1 MADRSTRTRPGSPP
15 VGAGHPTPAAGL
27 TPAAEALAA
36 GTADVRLRPAFEVLA
51 QEAVSVVSFDVFDTL
66 LWRKVPEPRDA
77 FELLGSE
84 LAGDGLLA
92 PGVGAD
98 VFASMRARAEKRA
111 RQVRRDSGRGVE
123 VTLDEVYGALPESLL
138 RAGVSREELA
148 RREVDL
154 ERRLL
159 VPDLDVLE
167 LARAARAGGR
177 RVIGV
182 SDTYFSEDHLR
193 SFLGRPPLDPELIDR
208 VFASSSHGAG
218 KGGGLWSTVLHELG
232 VPPEQVLHVGD
243 NHDADVVAPQAL
255 GIRTA
260 FFERRPAPLARVM
273 ERERVLGGAPLH
285 PRHGDHGLSA
295 LRAKVVH
302 RAEADALPA
311 GMRPFWDY
319 GAASLGPVFAGFAE
333 WAHER
338 AREAGVSR
346 MFCLMRE
353 GELLSGLFN
362 AAGEALG
369 SPVRA
374 EPIWLSRQVCAR
386 ASIRDGTREELERM
400 FVRRRMPTLRE
411 FCHTI
416 GLNVESDLP
425 DLAAEAD
432 ARIDGANL
440 GERAI
445 EAITFSAE
453 VRARVV
459 AQSRELRERVV
470 RYVESRRPPGEDRL
484 FLVDLGWGATI
495 QSLLERMLRE
505 AGTPCRTTG
514 LYLLTRDQAAGEVLD
529 GLDARGFLG
538 SGGVPKRAV
547 DTVMR
552 SPELLEQVCMP
563 DHGTQVGLTADLEP
577 VLAPWDE
584 PDRQRLERAA
594 AQVGIH
600 AFLREWLRYR
610 AAAGEALAP
619 LHDGGEDAL
628 RAILVRAVAGPTLE
642 EAALFGRWLHDENFG
657 SQAVEEIVA
666 GPSARAVRY
675 LDPQALFEIPMSE
688 LYWPFA
694 LAALHD
700 ENLALATEA
709 AASGA
714 LPWEAFRSTPET
726 GAFEIYGDFGWGYTE
741 AGKVSLEP
749 RRNRF
754 GLSFAKAELRG
765 DFVKRLRLDP
775 AKRPCVLRIDWI
787 RLRCAVHGSS
797 DPVLVELDAPR
808 DLSRVK
814 LRGCR
819 PIGPNLLLA
828 AGDDPQLHVDVE
840 REAGGRVYVVDVE
853 VAYAVLPVARRG
865 LRERWGRTKAALRR
879 WAKGSWAGAPLRLA
893 RRVLGR

>member
-1 MADRSTRTRPGSPP
+1 MADRITRTRPGMAPP
-15 VGAGHPTPAAGL
+15 EGGDPTAAAGL
-27 TPAAEALAA
+27 RPPGQAAA
-36 GTADVRLRPAFEVLA
+36 GTADVRLRPAFDLLA
-51 QEAVSVVSFDVFDTL
+51 QDAVSVVSFDVFDTL
-66 LWRKVPEPRDA
+66 LWRKVPEARDA
-77 FELLGSE
+77 FDLLGRE

-92 PGVGAD
+92 PGVLAEL
-98 VFASMRARAEKRA
+98 FASMREQAEKRA
-111 RQVRRDSGRGVE
+111 RRLRRDSGRGVE
-123 VTLDEVYGALPESLL
+123 VTLEEIYAALPGSLL
-138 RAGVSREELA
+138 RADVSAQELV

-159 VPDLDVLE
+159 VCDLDVLE

-182 SDTYFSEDHLR
+182 SDTYFSEEQLR
-193 SFLGRPPLDPELIDR
+193 SFLARPPLDPGLIDR
-208 VFASSSHGAG
+208 VFASSAHGMG
-218 KGGGLWSTVLHELG
+218 KGGGLWSAVLRELD
-232 VPPEQVLHVGD
+232 VAPDRVLHVGD
-243 NHDADVVAPQAL
+243 NHAADVVAPQGL

-260 FFERRPAPLARVM
+260 FFDRRPAPLARVM
-273 ERERVLGGAPLH
+273 ERETVLGGAPLH
-285 PRHGDHGLSA
+285 PRHGDHGMSA
-295 LRAKVVH
+295 LRAKVLH
-302 RAEADALPA
+302 RADAEALPA
-311 GMRPFWDY
+311 GTRPFWDY

-333 WAHER
+333 WAHQR
-338 AREAGVSR
+338 AREGGASR

-353 GELLSGLFN
+353 GELLSGLLN

-386 ASIRDGTREELERM
+386 ASIREGTREELERM

-411 FCHTI
+411 FSQTL
-416 GLNVESDLP
+416 GLDVETHLP

-453 VRARVV
+453 LRAQVV
-459 AQSRELRERVV
+459 AESRALRERVV
-470 RYVESRRPPGEDRL
+470 RYVESRRPPGEERL
-484 FLVDLGWGATI
+484 FVVDLGWGATI

-514 LYLLTRDQAAGEVLD
+514 LYLLTRDQAARELLG
-529 GLDARGFLG
+529 GLDVRGFLG

-563 DHGTQVGLTADLEP
+563 DQGTQVGLTGDLEP

-584 PDRQRLERAA
+584 PERQRLERAA

-619 LHDGGEDAL
+619 LHEGAEDAL

-657 SQAVEEIVA
+657 SRAVEEIAA

-688 LYWPFA
+688 LYWPFG

-726 GAFEIYGDFGWGYTE
+726 GPFEIYGDFGWGYTE
-741 AGKVSLEP
+741 GGKVSLEP

-765 DFVKRLRLDP
+765 DFVKRVRLDP

-787 RLRCAVHGSS
+787 RLRCSLHGQA
-797 DPVLVELDAPR
+797 DRVMVELDSPR
-808 DLSRVK
+808 ALSRVK

-840 REAGGRVYVVDVE
+840 REAGGQVYVVDVE

-865 LRERWGRTKAALRR
+865 LRERWARTKAALRR
-879 WAKGSWAGAPLRLA
+879 WGKESRFGAPLRVA
-893 RRVLGR
+893 RRLLRR